1 MFSKKYALPVLLAL
15 ALAGCAS
22 ESPSDEERAD
32 DEMLYLEALEEN
44 GGNSTAQNQGNQ
56 LQTTVVKRENLTTWY
71 TLDASRLYP
80 FGMEIAYEN
89 TDAVITF
96 EECLVQEGEMVKEG
110 QELVRLSQS
119 VDEIDAL
126 ETAMAYERM
135 SAALDVRCEDYE
147 RRLALL
153 EEGSYE
159 YELLKYEYDQEQE
172 ETKKTLE
179 ELSGQLEAYE
189 QIRQNPEITLTA
201 PYDGYADSIM
211 DKMQGEAVTSGE
223 GLMTLQNISVW
234 YYTLEDS
241 SAAIPIG
248 RTVTLKEELDG
259 QELEIQGVVVC
270 GDMALDEGARKGYA
284 LVKPETVLLDGAN
297 VTEQLDPS
305 ILPLSMSV
313 ELCQMELTDVLTVSQ
328 DYVYQDDSQSYVYL
342 LENDEQ
348 VKTYVV
354 CLVNRVNG
362 KSWILSG
369 VEEGDVLA
377 MH

>member
-22 ESPSDEERAD
+22 GNASDEGSAD
-32 DEMLYLEALEEN
+32 DDMLYLEALGEN
-44 GGNSTAQNQGNQ
+44 DGNSTAQNQGNQ

-80 FGMEIAYEN
+80 FGTEITYEN

-96 EECLVQEGEMVKEG
+96 EECLVQEGEMVKAG

-126 ETAMAYERM
+126 ETAMTYDRM
-135 SAALDVRCEDYE
+135 REAFDVRCADYE

-153 EEGSYE
+153 EEGSYA
-159 YELLKYEYDQEQE
+159 YELLKYEYDQDQE
-172 ETKKTLE
+172 ETQKTLE
-179 ELSGQLEAYE
+179 ELSEQLEAYE

-201 PYDGYADSIM
+201 PYDGYVDSVI
-211 DKMQGEAVTSGE
+211 DKVQGEEVTSGE
-223 GLMTLQNISVW
+223 SLMTLQDISVW
-234 YYTLEDS
+234 YFTLEDS

-248 RTVTLKEELDG
+248 RTVTLKEELDD

-270 GDMALDEGARKGYA
+270 GDMALEEGARKGYA
-284 LVKPETVLLDGAN
+284 LVKPETVLLDGTD

-313 ELCQMELTDVLTVSQ
+313 ELCQMELSDVLTVSQ